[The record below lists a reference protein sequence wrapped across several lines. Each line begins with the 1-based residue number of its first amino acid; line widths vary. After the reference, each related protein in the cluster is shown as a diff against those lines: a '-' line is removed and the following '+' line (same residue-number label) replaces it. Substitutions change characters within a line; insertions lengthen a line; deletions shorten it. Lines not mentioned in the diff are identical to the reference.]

1 METFNTETVIRYVG
15 ESKQQVID
23 SRDVANMIGKA
34 HKNLV
39 RDIDRYINDL
49 HQSSKLS
56 PDQFFIES
64 SYQAG
69 TGKNYKCYLLT
80 KQGCEFVAN
89 KLTGRKGTIFTA
101 TYVSLFNE
109 YEAEHKNNVISIDS
123 KLEHE
128 KLAYK
133 REWLIEMRKQ
143 NVNKAHELRNQDVK
157 LYLELG
163 KVADDY
169 QRPHM
174 AVDFRNEAIRAMQA
188 LPVGARREYSAT
200 EIGNMIGVSPIAIG
214 KWANKLG
221 VKRDADMSYR
231 DHDGAWRYFPEALK
245 VFQDNALEIQ
255 DDDLGLQEVTD
266 HASHL
271 LHRRR
276 RLQATTYGNYGI
288 APTISNEERKRLSEE
303 MGHPLRNLFVNI
315 DGNDYQICLKRKTSI
330 LFTRR

>member
-1 METFNTETVIRYVG
+1 MQNVNTDTVIRYVDG
-15 ESKQQVID
+15 SKQQVID
-23 SRDVANMIGKA
+23 SRDVAKMIGKSHA
-34 HKNLV
+34 HLM
-39 RDIDRYINDL
+39 RDIHDYINVL
-49 HQSSKLS
+49 EPNPKLDS
-56 PDQFFIES
+56 AQFFIES
-64 SYQAG
+64 SYIDPNNQERP
-69 TGKNYKCYLLT
+69 CYLLT
-80 KQGCEFVAN
+80 KKGCEFVAN

-109 YEAEHKNNVISIDS
+109 YEAEHNNKTVAIDS
-123 KLEHE
+123 SLEHE

-133 REWLIEMRKQ
+133 CEWLIEMRKQ

-245 VFQDNALEIQ
+245 VFQD
-255 DDDLGLQEVTD
+255 DDLGL
-266 HASHL
+266 
-271 LHRRR
+271 
-276 RLQATTYGNYGI
+276 
-288 APTISNEERKRLSEE
+288 
-303 MGHPLRNLFVNI
+303 
-315 DGNDYQICLKRKTSI
+315 
-330 LFTRR
+330 

>member
-1 METFNTETVIRYVG
+1 MDNFDTNKIIKYVG

-23 SRDVANMIGKA
+23 SRDVAKMVGKSHA
-34 HKNLV
+34 HLM
-39 RDIDRYINDL
+39 RDIRDYIDDIL
-49 HQSSKLS
+49 TDPKLDS
-56 PDQFFIES
+56 LDFFIES
-64 SYQAG
+64 
-69 TGKNYKCYLLT
+69 NYKDAKGEVRKCYLLT
-80 KQGCEFVAN
+80 KQGCEFVAH
-89 KLTGRKGTIFTA
+89 KITGRKGTIFTA

-109 YEAEHKNNVISIDS
+109 YEAEHNGKVAAIDNG
-123 KLEHE
+123 LEHE

-143 NVNKAHELRNQDVK
+143 NINKAHELRNQDVK

-169 QRPHM
+169 QRPRM
-174 AVDFRNEAIRAMQA
+174 ATDFRNEAIRAMSA

-255 DDDLGLQEVTD
+255 DDDLGL
-266 HASHL
+266 
-271 LHRRR
+271 
-276 RLQATTYGNYGI
+276 
-288 APTISNEERKRLSEE
+288 
-303 MGHPLRNLFVNI
+303 
-315 DGNDYQICLKRKTSI
+315 
-330 LFTRR
+330 

>member
-1 METFNTETVIRYVG
+1 MMEHFNTDSVIRYVG

-23 SRDVANMIGKA
+23 SRDVAKMIGKTHA
-34 HKNLV
+34 HLM
-39 RDIDRYINDL
+39 RDIDSYKEVLDQNP
-49 HQSSKLS
+49 KLDS
-56 PDQFFIES
+56 DRFFIES

-101 TYVSLFNE
+101 TYVGLFNQ
-109 YEAEHKNNVISIDS
+109 YQAEHNGKMIGADKNLTRENLEF
-123 KLEHE
+123 KL
-128 KLAYK
+128 KWLA
-133 REWLIEMRKQ
+133 EMRKQ

-169 QRPHM
+169 QRPRM
-174 AVDFRNEAIRAMQA
+174 ATDFRNEAIRTMSA

-200 EIGNMIGVSPIAIG
+200 EIGNIIGVSPIAIG

-255 DDDLGLQEVTD
+255 DDDLGL
-266 HASHL
+266 
-271 LHRRR
+271 
-276 RLQATTYGNYGI
+276 
-288 APTISNEERKRLSEE
+288 
-303 MGHPLRNLFVNI
+303 
-315 DGNDYQICLKRKTSI
+315 
-330 LFTRR
+330 

>member
-1 METFNTETVIRYVG
+1 MDNFDTDKIIKYAG

-23 SRDVANMIGKA
+23 SRDVAKMLGKSHA
-34 HKNLV
+34 HLM
-39 RDIDRYINDL
+39 RDIRDYIDDIL
-49 HQSSKLS
+49 TDPKLDS
-56 PDQFFIES
+56 LDFFIES
-64 SYQAG
+64 SYKDAKG
-69 TGKNYKCYLLT
+69 EVRKCYLLT
-80 KQGCEFVAN
+80 KKGCEFVAH
-89 KLTGRKGTIFTA
+89 KMTGRKGTIFTA

-109 YEAEHKNNVISIDS
+109 YEAEHNGKVAVIDND
-123 KLEHE
+123 LEHE

-174 AVDFRNEAIRAMQA
+174 AVDFRNEAIRAMSA

-200 EIGNMIGVSPIAIG
+200 EIGNIIGVSPIAIG

-255 DDDLGLQEVTD
+255 DDDLGL
-266 HASHL
+266 
-271 LHRRR
+271 
-276 RLQATTYGNYGI
+276 
-288 APTISNEERKRLSEE
+288 
-303 MGHPLRNLFVNI
+303 
-315 DGNDYQICLKRKTSI
+315 
-330 LFTRR
+330 